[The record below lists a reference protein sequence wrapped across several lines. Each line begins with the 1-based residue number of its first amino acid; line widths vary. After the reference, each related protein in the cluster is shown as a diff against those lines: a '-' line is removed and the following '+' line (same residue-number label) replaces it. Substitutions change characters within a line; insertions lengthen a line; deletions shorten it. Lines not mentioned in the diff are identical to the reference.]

1 MSKHQPISMRA
12 ADVLAET
19 SAFDD
24 VTHARE
30 SGRPGVQLRCRV
42 NGEPTDVT
50 IVTSSQAPQRAV
62 RAASAA
68 TQRDARHAIVARNKR
83 LGALVTHWLRSPVAE
98 ATGDS
103 LQFYT
108 GTATLEHDDA
118 VVVTA
123 SETAAPAWWVCGT
136 TADADRDRRYELRS
150 AGDVLATAV
159 LEDESL
165 TLKHGSWTD
174 VEQERSPT
182 DRPAVTPAADY
193 QAASETTT
201 WTPVKCPLTV
211 EPTAPLTESTV
222 YALSDGSDDGV
233 TTVAGPSERGDSADT
248 EANREI
254 AALVDRLLAQYT
266 VESPGAGI
274 DYDEF
279 VAVVSRHREA
289 EGRPPVYKNLL
300 GQALGAKRSLTIER
314 VMEAGG
320 PHRQLR
326 GCAWAVPP
334 STAGE

>member
-1 MSKHQPISMRA
+1 MSKHQPMSMMMA
-12 ADVLAET
+12 EALLET
-19 SAFDD
+19 SGITD

-30 SGRPGVQLRCRV
+30 SGRPGVQLRCRI
-42 NGEPTDVT
+42 NGEPADVT
-50 IVTSSQAPQRAV
+50 IVTSSQTPQRAV

-68 TQRDARHAIVARNKR
+68 TQRDARHVIVARNKR
-83 LGALVTHWLRSPVAE
+83 LGALVTHWLRAPVAE

-108 GTATLEHDDA
+108 GTAVLDRDDA

-182 DRPAVTPAADY
+182 DRPAVTPTTDY

-201 WTPVKCPLTV
+201 WTPVKRPLIV

-233 TTVAGPSERGDSADT
+233 TTVAGPSERGDGADT
-248 EANREI
+248 EANQEI
-254 AALVDRLLAQYT
+254 AALVNRIFTQYT
-266 VESPGAGI
+266 VDSPGAGI
-274 DYDEF
+274 GYEEF
-279 VAVVSRHREA
+279 YTVVTRHLEA
-289 EGRPPVYKNLL
+289 EGCPPSYKNQLDSVL
-300 GQALGAKRSLTIER
+300 STEPNITVKRVL
-314 VMEAGG
+314 EAGG
-320 PHRQLR
+320 SHRQICGR
-326 GCAWAVPP
+326 AWAVPP
-334 STAGE
+334 STVGE